1 MPKNSARD
9 RLLLAGAQLL
19 EQTEVGDVSTR
30 AICELA
36 GVQAPTLYHHFGS
49 KQRLLDEVVSHG
61 FRDFLA
67 THAAEDASLDPLQ
80 AIRDGWDIHVRFGVE
95 HPTFYAYIYA
105 RVSTGARCGVVSEV
119 EEMLLKALEPA
130 ARQGLLTVTPT
141 VAAAEILAA
150 STGVIMTLI
159 TTPETERDP
168 LLSGRVRDAIRAA
181 VTVQHPRED
190 GGRSVTPASAA
201 VALLSVLDDADAVLS
216 DTERALLR
224 DWLGRLLIPKEEVN
238 P

>member
-1 MPKNSARD
+1 MSRTSARD

-67 THAAEDASLDPLQ
+67 TCEAEDASPDPFQ

-105 RVSTGARCGVVSEV
+105 RATTGARCGVVSDV
-119 EEMLLKALEPA
+119 EAMLLKALEPA
-130 ARQGLLTVTPT
+130 ARQGLLTVTPA

-159 TTPETERDP
+159 TTPEAERDP
-168 LLSGRVRDAIRAA
+168 LLSTRVRDAIRAA
-181 VTVQHPRED
+181 VTVQHAQE
-190 GGRSVTPASAA
+190 GGGQSVTPASAA
-201 VALLSVLDDADAVLS
+201 VALLSVLDDADAALS
-216 DTERALLR
+216 NTERALLR
-224 DWLGRLLIPKEEVN
+224 DWLTRLVP
-238 P
+238 